1 MLGNLFWDIIE
12 WIRGLINL
20 GHWVYVLNQN
30 GDIAIFLHFKVF
42 FKDNYNML
50 LTVQFE
56 SFLS

>member
-20 GHWVYVLNQN
+20 GHWVYVLNQI

-56 SFLS
+56 